1 MSTFQAI
8 FFNSRLDKD
17 KLKDYAQLDQR
28 YEVCDVINKSFKN
41 LGLGQFFYWSIGR
54 QFLFVIFLLGCQV
67 NPRHIGLHGGL
78 VGHEIDIGGR
88 HQGWS
93 EATSGGRNP

>member
-41 LGLGQFFYWSIGR
+41 LGLGQFFID
-54 QFLFVIFLLGCQV
+54 QFVV
-67 NPRHIGLHGGL
+67 NF
-78 VGHEIDIGGR
+78 
-88 HQGWS
+88 S
-93 EATSGGRNP
+93 S